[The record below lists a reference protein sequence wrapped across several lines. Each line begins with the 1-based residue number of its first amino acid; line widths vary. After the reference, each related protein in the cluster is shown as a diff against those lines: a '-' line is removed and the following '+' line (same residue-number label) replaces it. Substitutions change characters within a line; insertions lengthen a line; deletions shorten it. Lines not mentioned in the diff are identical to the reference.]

1 MSSGFWEGQVFKLRG
16 FPCQPSSGSCKGVD
30 YEQNM
35 GRISLKYV
43 FRDELSALCASELSV
58 ELSSWELK
66 VKTLKRPDLDPQ
78 LAPLNGSLYGDIR
91 RDLSWWTLETEA
103 SSGLLVFTIE
113 LAKRDHKAWNAV
125 WKPGM
130 NHHRKSHFGWT
141 PASKSTKKAE
151 EILTKV
157 KPGRLKRKEDVFVM
171 RREDL
176 CAALEDGQDDQKAI
190 YRIHLDKAALDK
202 ACETVCLADLF
213 AVDVMEQYLKVFIRG
228 DEKSPILMG
237 QLFEKVQ
244 PDQSRWEIVKAAAP
258 VDESGQ
264 APVNLYNTCLQVSL
278 TKAKASKKHWPHL
291 MVENELV
298 LQREAAPAIEELHSK
313 AIRAPSPDR
322 SGWSPE
328 ELAKDFKSKA
338 DSCFKSSAW
347 RDAVVYYTRALS
359 HMPEDEKLFSNRSA
373 CYVKLKKFD
382 KALVDAKKCASL
394 KPEWSKAYFRVG
406 QAHRGLRQWEDAL
419 AAFREGRFRE
429 PTNKEWEKEIS
440 KTEEEQ
446 EKWDAH
452 VRDQRKLKREAD
464 LVTELNEATVVA
476 EREAMV
482 AVAEQAMKAGKSRK
496 EAGELAMKG
505 AELAKQRVH
514 EMAAERKGAM
524 MVEDDQELDSAAP
537 YRIVCE
543 DGSLH
548 SKSFA
553 HTDKGMYFMGMT
565 LMNYKSAPSNQP
577 WIELRHPQKL
587 RWSQGCGVLRLKVFL
602 PDIRGP
608 QDLEVTVT
616 VTSMRIGTTNN
627 SDPIVEGIFDRK
639 VDPHGEN
646 YSWFLV
652 PDEDTLEMT
661 LDKDKSEVYQTFSYG
676 TLLWPRLFN
685 DDIPLGEGLFEADLT
700 DLPPQ
705 LLEKFHTDQ
714 ARSDEQSQRERQRR
728 QMMTEEEVAEET
740 ARMWNDE
747 FARHGIPHRVD
758 SMEDRR
764 MDSYQK

>member
-1 MSSGFWEGQVFKLRG
+1 MTR
-16 FPCQPSSGSCKGVD
+16 
-30 YEQNM
+30 
-35 GRISLKYV
+35 
-43 FRDELSALCASELSV
+43 
-58 ELSSWELK
+58 
-66 VKTLKRPDLDPQ
+66 
-78 LAPLNGSLYGDIR
+78 
-91 RDLSWWTLETEA
+91 
-103 SSGLLVFTIE
+103 
-113 LAKRDHKAWNAV
+113 
-125 WKPGM
+125 
-130 NHHRKSHFGWT
+130 SHFGWT

-151 EILTKV
+151 EILTKARPV
-157 KPGRLKRKEDVFVM
+157 ALGARVGHVVYGPGPPGRGPDLEMGVWVGTTLPEEFNVGDMVGCLEEDVFVM

-452 VRDQRKLKREAD
+452 VRRLGSVTVGTADGLAPFLTGRKKEDEFVAQQGACQLGPPNTVVPTGTRGRDQRKLKREAD
-464 LVTELNEATVVA
+464 LVTELNEAKGRV
-476 EREAMV
+476 EA
-482 AVAEQAMKAGKSRK
+482 AG
-496 EAGELAMKG
+496 
-505 AELAKQRVH
+505 
-514 EMAAERKGAM
+514 
-524 MVEDDQELDSAAP
+524 
-537 YRIVCE
+537 
-543 DGSLH
+543 
-548 SKSFA
+548 
-553 HTDKGMYFMGMT
+553 
-565 LMNYKSAPSNQP
+565 SNP
-577 WIELRHPQKL
+577 W
-587 RWSQGCGVLRLKVFL
+587 
-602 PDIRGP
+602 
-608 QDLEVTVT
+608 
-616 VTSMRIGTTNN
+616 
-627 SDPIVEGIFDRK
+627 
-639 VDPHGEN
+639 
-646 YSWFLV
+646 
-652 PDEDTLEMT
+652 
-661 LDKDKSEVYQTFSYG
+661 
-676 TLLWPRLFN
+676 
-685 DDIPLGEGLFEADLT
+685 
-700 DLPPQ
+700 
-705 LLEKFHTDQ
+705 
-714 ARSDEQSQRERQRR
+714 
-728 QMMTEEEVAEET
+728 
-740 ARMWNDE
+740 
-747 FARHGIPHRVD
+747 
-758 SMEDRR
+758 
-764 MDSYQK
+764 